1 MQNATN
7 ASKCKVQQMHQNA
20 KCNNK
25 CIKMQNATNAS
36 ECKMQQM
43 HQNVNANTTM
53 LQNAKCKCNKCFKMK
68 NPTNASK
75 CKMQKAS
82 KYKMQ
87 MQQMLQSAKC
97 KCNKCF
103 KMQNATKKVPLVNG
117 MYQKYQN
124 PHKSHVLHICGLR
137 APSWLGFYADIQII
151 LRQCSSIVFVFQK
164 CLLLETISANAKQ

>member
-53 LQNAKCKCNKCFKMK
+53 LQNAKCKCNKCFKM
-68 NPTNASK
+68 
-75 CKMQKAS
+75 QK
-82 KYKMQ
+82 
-87 MQQMLQSAKC
+87 
-97 KCNKCF
+97 
-103 KMQNATKKVPLVNG
+103 ATKKVPLVNG

-164 CLLLETISANAKQ
+164 CFLLETISANAKQ